1 MWSCLG
7 VWHGRWQGIKP
18 ETYANCDLIPVE
30 YPEVRQVKASFKKLL
45 RACCPSAPPASP
57 ELSFYKMVEG
67 SEWLSQLQCILQLSG
82 AAVDLIDVQG
92 SSVMLCLEDGWDF
105 TCQVA
110 SVAQLCLDPY
120 YRTYEGFRVLIEKEW
135 LAFGYRFSY
144 RGNQTAAAAAS
155 GFAPIFLQFLDVVHQ
170 TSFFLACSFSST
182 LLQLLRQ
189 FPMSFEF
196 NDLFLRFL
204 AYHHVSCRFRT
215 FLLDSELER
224 VELGWTP
231 SPSGASSLH
240 RSGRNVAAALASAES
255 GSDEESAAAAAAS
268 SSARASAAPSFW
280 EYADRLWC
288 KSSAFYNFWYQANL
302 EDEVLRPY
310 SHLSNLEVWDYY
322 LEETLCHGPI
332 YDPELV
338 VLERGPKGGPDP
350 MPLQRV
356 GGGSSSNAPARRT
369 LHPCYDDV
377 ADAQPDVFTQL
388 LE

>member
-1 MWSCLG
+1 M
-7 VWHGRWQGIKP
+7 
-18 ETYANCDLIPVE
+18 
-30 YPEVRQVKASFKKLL
+30 EVLTLSSSPSSLL
-45 RACCPSAPPASP
+45 
-57 ELSFYKMVEG
+57 
-67 SEWLSQLQCILQLSG
+67 QLQCILQLSG

-105 TCQVA
+105 TCQVM

-135 LAFGYRFSY
+135 LAFGHRFSY
-144 RGNQTAAAAAS
+144 RGNQTAASAAS
-155 GFAPIFLQFLDVVHQ
+155 GFAPIFLQFLDVVH
-170 TSFFLACSFSST
+170 
-182 LLQLLRQ
+182 QLLRQ

-255 GSDEESAAAAAAS
+255 GSDEESAAAAAS

-288 KSSAFYNFWYQANL
+288 KSSAFYNFWYAANL
-302 EDEVLRPY
+302 EDEVRMAFALTV
-310 SHLSNLEVWDYY
+310 SSFFS
-322 LEETLCHGPI
+322 
-332 YDPELV
+332 
-338 VLERGPKGGPDP
+338 P
-350 MPLQRV
+350 M
-356 GGGSSSNAPARRT
+356 
-369 LHPCYDDV
+369 H
-377 ADAQPDVFTQL
+377 
-388 LE
+388 